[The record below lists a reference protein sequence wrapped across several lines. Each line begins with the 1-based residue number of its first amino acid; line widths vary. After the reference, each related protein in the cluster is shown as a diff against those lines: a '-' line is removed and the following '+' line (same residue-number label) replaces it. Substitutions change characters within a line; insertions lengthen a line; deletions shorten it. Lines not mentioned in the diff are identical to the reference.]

1 MINTKAVA
9 RRTLVA
15 LSLPTTVA
23 AVILGSSVVADA
35 ATPFGTPG
43 EIVQQVSDG
52 LLAWSVPA
60 GVSSVHLRG
69 GFVDETVAVK
79 PGQTLILM
87 PGSAARLS
95 GAQSYYVTRS
105 ADGEATGTETG
116 AEVAEVPSTATTAA
130 RAAMPGSPARAAR
143 GPAPDLLVPETS
155 PAVTPCTT
163 ARAREARTREAT
175 PRS

>member
-1 MINTKAVA
+1 MIDTKVVA
-9 RRTLVA
+9 RRMLVA

-23 AVILGSSVVADA
+23 AVILGSSGVADA

-60 GVSSVHLRG
+60 GVSSVHLHG

-105 ADGEATGTETG
+105 ADGEATATGTETG
-116 AEVAEVPSTATTAA
+116 AVAVP
-130 RAAMPGSPARAAR
+130 RRM
-143 GPAPDLLVPETS
+143 
-155 PAVTPCTT
+155 
-163 ARAREARTREAT
+163 
-175 PRS
+175 